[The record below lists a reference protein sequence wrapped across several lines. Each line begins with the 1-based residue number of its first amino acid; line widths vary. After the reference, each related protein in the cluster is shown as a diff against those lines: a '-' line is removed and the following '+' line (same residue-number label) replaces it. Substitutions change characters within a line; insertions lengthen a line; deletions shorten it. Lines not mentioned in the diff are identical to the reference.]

1 MGERRIMSEKK
12 TGLSVFTQRQQEPE
26 ISSPPKRRKRGQGEY
41 VSITVRL
48 TRAQWERLTQFAMSE
63 GDSLQGL
70 ALRGFSSLLK
80 EKGLKDI

>member
-1 MGERRIMSEKK
+1 MSERK

-26 ISSPPKRRKRGQGEY
+26 EAPPPRRRKRGQGEH

-48 TRAQWERLTQFAMSE
+48 SRAQWERLHQFAISE

-70 ALRGFSSLLK
+70 ALRGLSSLLK
-80 EKGLKDI
+80 EKGLEEL

>member
-1 MGERRIMSEKK
+1 MSEKK
-12 TGLSVFTQRQQEPE
+12 TTGLSAFTARQQEPDTT
-26 ISSPPKRRKRGQGEY
+26 SPPKRRKRGQGEY

-80 EKGLKDI
+80 EKGLEGI